1 MFFCDRLARWLKL
14 SNHQSLLNVAR
25 EERNKDTFTEMLAR
39 CLGLIMSVHVCEL
52 LTKISF
58 QLSIKMWDS
67 VYTCSI
73 LFFKNIP
80 PQMSLMD
87 LFKFNDEQQ
96 TSLIKLY
103 SNYRLHLSNLSSS
116 LVKMCAKICR
126 THFFLRIKLP
136 ILLFFSRNIVIKSCV
151 RWIKRN

>member
-1 MFFCDRLARWLKL
+1 
-14 SNHQSLLNVAR
+14 
-25 EERNKDTFTEMLAR
+25 
-39 CLGLIMSVHVCEL
+39 
-52 LTKISF
+52 
-58 QLSIKMWDS
+58 MWDS

-103 SNYRLHLSNLSSS
+103 SNYILHLSNLSSS
-116 LVKMCAKICR
+116 IVKMCAKICR
-126 THFFLRIKLP
+126 THFLFTYKTAYTIVLFQKHCYKKLC
-136 ILLFFSRNIVIKSCV
+136 KMDQT
-151 RWIKRN
+151 